1 MENIK
6 DMTNEQLKNW
16 VRQAQVELTRRE
28 NIEREVRWNNLKDA
42 LHKYLELGSINYIDN
57 DGDSYCITTTN
68 LDLQTIGIIS
78 NADW

>member
-16 VRQAQVELTRRE
+16 VRQAQIELTRRE

-42 LHKYLELGSINYIDN
+42 LHKYLELGNINYIDS

>member
-1 MENIK
+1 MEDFKN
-6 DMTNEQLKNW
+6 MNNTQLKDL
-16 VRQAQVELTRRE
+16 VRQAQIELTRRE
-28 NIEREVRWNNLKDA
+28 NIEREARWENLKTA
-42 LHKYLELGSINYIDN
+42 LRKYLELGNINYIDS